1 MNTNGHSSKSV
12 VDNIIKLYENQLK
25 SVSHYSPQNCFIY
38 FNEIPLKI
46 MKNAFYFTL
55 KALFFSRYLI
65 FLLHFSVM

>member
-12 VDNIIKLYENQLK
+12 VDNIKLCENQLK
-25 SVSHYSPQNCFIY
+25 SVFHHPPQNCFIY
-38 FNEIPLKI
+38 FNENPLKI

-55 KALFFSRYLI
+55 KAPFFSRYLI